1 MADTK
6 ISALTEKESDDI
18 VGTEKVAVATGSSN
32 FRIAL
37 DSLVTWIKTQLA
49 EFVTLDGIQILTH
62 KTLTYPDI
70 NGIVVTV
77 TGTVIN
83 YLDGVNFNIK
93 NYIDSIMADIADHET
108 RIDTL
113 ENVDFVTLGGMQT
126 LTNKTLT
133 DPSINGIVVTVTGAV
148 INYLDGVDFNIKD
161 YIDSIVAD
169 IADHET
175 RIDTLENMDAT
186 EFQYEASQAAS
197 STSITIT
204 ADDINDGA
212 FNIDPTNLIIAYYRI
227 NDLISTAQSVGDNVE
242 VYKCG
247 SGELDEIIFAVENDK
262 SYHFVIRY
270 KELVG

>member
-18 VGTEKVAVATGSSN
+18 VGTEEVAVATGSSN

-49 EFVTLDGIQILTH
+49 EFVTLDGIQILTN

-83 YLDGVNFNIK
+83 YLDGVNFNIR
-93 NYIDSIMADIADHET
+93 NHIDGIMT
-108 RIDTL
+108 
-113 ENVDFVTLGGMQT
+113 
-126 LTNKTLT
+126 
-133 DPSINGIVVTVTGAV
+133 GIV
-148 INYLDGVDFNIKD
+148 
-161 YIDSIVAD
+161 
-169 IADHET
+169 DHET

-227 NDLISTAQSVGDNVE
+227 NNLISTAQSVGDNVE

-247 SGELDEIIFAVENDK
+247 SDELDEIIFAVEDGK